1 MLKQKLI
8 VRLPQGFHAIHT
20 ALFVREVFSFKC
32 EIFLA
37 KSGRSANGK
46 SIMKVMDLAVREG
59 DEITLM
65 VDGVDEQIAM
75 ETLKKFLL
83 NMHK

>member
-8 VRLPQGFHAIHT
+8 IRLPQGLHAIHT
-20 ALFVREVFSFKC
+20 ALFVREVFSFKS
-32 EIFLA
+32 EVFLA
-37 KSGRSANGK
+37 KNGISANGK
-46 SIMKVMDLAVREG
+46 SIMKVMDLAVKEG
-59 DEITLM
+59 DEITLL

-83 NMHK
+83 NMHT